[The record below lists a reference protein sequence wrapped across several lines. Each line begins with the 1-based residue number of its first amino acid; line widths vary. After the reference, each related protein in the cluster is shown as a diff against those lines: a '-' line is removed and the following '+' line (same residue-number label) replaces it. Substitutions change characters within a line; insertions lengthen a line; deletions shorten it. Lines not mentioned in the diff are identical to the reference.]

1 MIDSFADELI
11 RERSLDSLSG
21 SLSESVTRFDEP
33 FEENEKRSR
42 RTNSTDRTDRTD
54 GIEAKESQSLEEV
67 SPSSNEFVLI
77 LAACLIGIST
87 GFGVVLFNDAV
98 AFIRHCIWDE
108 QTSFSVLDG
117 RQLLSSLEADEFG
130 WLRLVGPPVVGSA
143 VVSGILWLSS
153 GGGSSESM
161 PFRKARERLGRI
173 GSAVVGLGS
182 GVSLGPEGPS
192 VEIGVDLATIF
203 IEQFKSGRQHI
214 ASLIAAGSGAGV
226 AAGFNAPISGVFFA
240 VESVLQRESGAW
252 LSDWRVD

>member
-11 RERSLDSLSG
+11 RERSLHSLSG

-42 RTNSTDRTDRTD
+42 RTNSTDRTD
-54 GIEAKESQSLEEV
+54 GIEAKESQSLEDV

-240 VESVLQRESGAW
+240 VESVLQRDSGAW